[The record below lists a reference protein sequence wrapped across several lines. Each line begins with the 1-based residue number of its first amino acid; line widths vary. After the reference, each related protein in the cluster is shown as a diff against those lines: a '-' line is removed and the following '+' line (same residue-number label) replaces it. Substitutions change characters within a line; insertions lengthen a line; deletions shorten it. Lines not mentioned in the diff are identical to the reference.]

1 MIGTPSFFSFFL
13 EEKGGL
19 HRFLYFPDPAQ
30 GRCYSISGFDINFE
44 TIFIKDY
51 SLDFAS
57 HGTECGLLFVK
68 LGYMRTVGEYTGVGT
83 EKIV

>member
-1 MIGTPSFFSFFL
+1 MATMMGDRHSFFLFFFL

-19 HRFLYFPDPAQ
+19 YRFLYFPDPAR

-57 HGTECGLLFVK
+57 QGTQSAACCL
-68 LGYMRTVGEYTGVGT
+68 
-83 EKIV
+83 